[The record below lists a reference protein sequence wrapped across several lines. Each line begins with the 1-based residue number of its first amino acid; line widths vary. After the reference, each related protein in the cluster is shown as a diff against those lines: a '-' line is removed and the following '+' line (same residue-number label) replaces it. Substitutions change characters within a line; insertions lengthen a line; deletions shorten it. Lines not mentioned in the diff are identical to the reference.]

1 MDVLGIDNLMITVP
15 DLDAAKEFYG
25 AVLGLPEKFTF
36 PGIVGFRIGA
46 EEPGLVVREG
56 AAEQPSGN
64 PRLWLEVPDARAVA
78 EELAADGVE
87 ILAEPLQLRTG
98 WLVEVADP
106 FGNVI
111 GLTDYTAAPER
122 ARSR

>member
-1 MDVLGIDNLMITVP
+1 MDVLGIDNLMITGS
-15 DLDAAKEFYG
+15 DLETARTFYG
-25 AVLGLPEKFTF
+25 SVLGLPEKFSF

-56 AAEQPSGN
+56 DAEQPSGN

-87 ILAEPLQLRTG
+87 LLAEPLQLRTG
-98 WLVEVADP
+98 WLVEVSDP

-122 ARSR
+122 ARG